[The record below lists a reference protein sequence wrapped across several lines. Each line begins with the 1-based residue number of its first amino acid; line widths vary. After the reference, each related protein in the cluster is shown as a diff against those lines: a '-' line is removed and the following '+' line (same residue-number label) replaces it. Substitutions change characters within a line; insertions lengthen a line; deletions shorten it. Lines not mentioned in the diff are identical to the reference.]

1 MSVKTGKLSLQY
13 RQFRRSSVVS
23 DYSISS
29 RLFHSR
35 AYIPFVLNFAQLAHC
50 FLYVC
55 SCSSIHPMPFYYCV
69 FSLWHHTEVQYAIIE
84 AGVQCRG
91 LFAAAPHTHGLKHL
105 TGFATCYKRP
115 YSLKLL
121 PYLSIKSGKH
131 FRNTILQNR

>member
-1 MSVKTGKLSLQY
+1 MSRAFPSLPMSVKTGKLSLRY

-23 DYSISS
+23 DCSISS

-35 AYIPFVLNFAQLAHC
+35 AYIPFILILNFSQLAHC

-91 LFAAAPHTHGLKHL
+91 LFCGGSSHPWVERLD
-105 TGFATCYKRP
+105 RIRN
-115 YSLKLL
+115 LL
-121 PYLSIKSGKH
+121 QETL
-131 FRNTILQNR
+131 